1 MTSKDYDKTQN
12 TTNRYRREFKR
23 TENICP
29 HKKNLDITIYKNITH
44 NSQNIDRSNQNVQS
58 ADR

>member
-1 MTSKDYDKTQN
+1 MIKLRIPLIGIEENLREQKT
-12 TTNRYRREFKR
+12 FVH
-23 TENICP
+23 I
-29 HKKNLDITIYKNITH
+29 KKNLDITIYKNITH